1 MVKKK
6 VKLVILNLS
15 RQSMLTG
22 HGEETMSSRMI
33 TSASGMSALKRFTE
47 VNRWDMDTPHCS
59 DALTD
64 KM

>member
-1 MVKKK
+1 MVKKTL
-6 VKLVILNLS
+6 KLAILNLT
-15 RQSMLTG
+15 RQSMLRG

-33 TSASGMSALKRFTE
+33 TSAGGMSALKRFTK

-64 KM
+64 EM